1 MSRGATFPAGGG
13 RLFVARG
20 PEWPGGRWR
29 RPWGCVRGL
38 RRACPRLACPAVPAG
53 RPRVSGRGLRYG
65 LPRPGGSQRV
75 RGPAIQAA
83 QCLWPQSRP
92 LPPGRRESL
101 QWPRGKGPAGAHIS
115 PCRAGSDRAA
125 GGDLGRRRAP
135 RWAGPG
141 RAAGFGAGPRL
152 CLGPASGNGVE
163 VARLRGDPRLL
174 RLRRASGRC
183 SQPRPAGPPPVC
195 KGRCGAT
202 GEDAGSGLL
211 GLPLRRASTGH
222 SFPGGFPPC
231 FLDGPRPGVRRGR
244 RR

>member
-1 MSRGATFPAGGG
+1 MCAGTAACVSAAGVSCGSGRAPA
-13 RLFVARG
+13 
-20 PEWPGGRWR
+20 
-29 RPWGCVRGL
+29 CVRARSPL
-38 RRACPRLACPAVPAG
+38 RAAASR
-53 RPRVSGRGLRYG
+53 RVAAR
-65 LPRPGGSQRV
+65 
-75 RGPAIQAA
+75 RGPAIRAA

-101 QWPRGKGPAGAHIS
+101 HWPRGKGPAGVHIG

-125 GGDLGRRRAP
+125 GGDVGRRRAP

-152 CLGPASGNGVE
+152 RLGPAWGNGVE
-163 VARLRGDPRLL
+163 VARLRGDPRPL

-222 SFPGGFPPC
+222 SFPGGFPAC